1 MVCGIIIPLWHQT
14 IKCFVMNNLI
24 IEAWPMWGM
33 VTAIMTCVYLF
44 WPSKY
49 MKKNEYVAFFLSSFS
64 LYWLLMLLIHI
75 YIGGFRHVTPL
86 SGSLFLVCLIPW
98 ITVTHLLYPFK
109 QTKRNQQFTFL
120 SVTFTSVMLLLIA
133 FVWILVQFSN
143 M

>member
-1 MVCGIIIPLWHQT
+1 
-14 IKCFVMNNLI
+14 
-24 IEAWPMWGM
+24 MWGM